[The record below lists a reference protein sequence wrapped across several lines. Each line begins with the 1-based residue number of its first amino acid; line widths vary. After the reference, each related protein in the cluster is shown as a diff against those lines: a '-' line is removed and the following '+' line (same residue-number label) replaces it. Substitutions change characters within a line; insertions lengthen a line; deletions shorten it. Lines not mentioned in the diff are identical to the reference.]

1 MAQHAY
7 DLSMYE
13 QKAPAVV
20 ALKENKKAKRAQTR
34 QGRIQSAV
42 NAVVTG
48 VAILSLLVV
57 FLLMINSGVRM
68 TQINNE
74 INAIDEQLS
83 ILQSENV
90 RLKGEIA
97 AIASPESVEA
107 FAQANGMSKVESH
120 QVRYFS
126 VDDTDSAEIPANA
139 NDNFLVSLWEAVAS
153 IFE

>member
-107 FAQANGMSKVESH
+107 FARPTA
-120 QVRYFS
+120 
-126 VDDTDSAEIPANA
+126 
-139 NDNFLVSLWEAVAS
+139 
-153 IFE
+153 